1 MPEDYVRKTRV
12 TDSDIQVPVDIQ
24 SSYIMVPV
32 DIQGQAITLQTDEL
46 AIETS
51 ISREIDTGSETSPV
65 TLLTPS
71 SGKAI
76 ETRGVYIFSDS
87 GAGEVSVEFAT
98 SGKVVMKLYCNKFS
112 AASMPKVKFVGDT
125 DESLQVSWSGL
136 DTGAKIFVVVVYRE
150 V

>member
-1 MPEDYVRKTRV
+1 MTDYVRKTDI
-12 TDSDIQVPVDIQ
+12 TNSQIQVPVDVQ

-32 DIQGQAITLQTDEL
+32 DIQGQVSPLEIDEL

-51 ISREIDTGSETSPV
+51 ISREIDTSTETSPI

-71 SGKAI
+71 SGKKI

-87 GAGEVSVEFAT
+87 DAGEITVEFPD
-98 SGKVVMKLYCNKFS
+98 SGIKVMKLYCNKFS
-112 AASMPKVKFVGDT
+112 AASMPKVKFVGNT
-125 DESLQVSWSGL
+125 DERLQVSWSGL
-136 DTGAKIFVVVVYRE
+136 STGAKIFIVVVYRE